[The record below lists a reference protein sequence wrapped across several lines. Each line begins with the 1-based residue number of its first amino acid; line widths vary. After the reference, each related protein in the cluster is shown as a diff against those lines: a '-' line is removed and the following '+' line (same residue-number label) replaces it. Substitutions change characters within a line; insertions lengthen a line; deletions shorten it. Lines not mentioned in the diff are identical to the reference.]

1 MGYDFAGT
9 EGEYNFLKPRG
20 YDFPMVN
27 IGYCVSGNIRQVL
40 IFPKFARRTNSRIHE
55 SRENYYYNSAS
66 KVKWKLSNSK
76 LREKS
81 QE

>member
-1 MGYDFAGT
+1 MRYDFART
-9 EGEYNFLKPRG
+9 EGGYNFLKLRG

-40 IFPKFARRTNSRIHE
+40 IFPKFA
-55 SRENYYYNSAS
+55 
-66 KVKWKLSNSK
+66 NSK

-81 QE
+81 QDQKFEKIETRKNYQIYSILLGELPVN